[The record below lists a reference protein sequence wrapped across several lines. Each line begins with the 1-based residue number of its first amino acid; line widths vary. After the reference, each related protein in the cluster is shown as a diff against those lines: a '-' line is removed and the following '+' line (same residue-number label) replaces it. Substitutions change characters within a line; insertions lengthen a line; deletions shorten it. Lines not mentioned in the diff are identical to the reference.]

1 MNTTTILILLSD
13 LSQIEG
19 HPVMLLSAST
29 PNGKQPQNLCALL
42 TNCANDMNKPLIK
55 LDEVNNALWLKNNGF
70 NEKWRLVVIA
80 IEISH
85 IDMSYRVFGLWK
97 LDAVESRKQ
106 PK

>member
-19 HPVMLLSAST
+19 HPVMLLPAST
-29 PNGKQPQNLCALL
+29 PNDKQPESLCDVLL
-42 TNCANDMNKPLIK
+42 NSANTMNKPLIA
-55 LDEVNNALWLKNNGF
+55 LDEANNALWLKNNGF
-70 NEKWRLVVIA
+70 NEKWRLVVIT

-97 LDAVESRKQ
+97 LDVVESRKQ